1 MIAGLVLAGGE
12 GSRFGGAK
20 LLAELGGR
28 PLVEHPLATLRAA
41 GLERIVLVA
50 GADAE
55 RIRAEVDLE
64 AAEIITAEGWAE
76 GQSATLATGV
86 AELADAEAIVV
97 LLGDQPLVS
106 PEAINRVI
114 GARAPGVPAL
124 RATYDGLAAHPT
136 LFERRLFP
144 ALLELRGDIGAREL
158 LAEVNALEV
167 PCDGLGSPLDVDTPS
182 DLERARAELATARG
196 S

>member
-12 GSRFGGAK
+12 GSRFGGGK

-28 PLVEHPLATLRAA
+28 PLVEHPLMALRTA
-41 GLERIVLVA
+41 GIERIVLVA

-55 RIRAEVDLE
+55 RIRTEVDLE
-64 AAEIITAEGWAE
+64 AAEIVTAEGWAK

-86 AELADAEAIVV
+86 AELTEAEAIVV

-114 GARAPGVPAL
+114 GARAHGALAL
-124 RATYDGLAAHPT
+124 RATYAGVAAHPT
-136 LFERRLFP
+136 LLERQLFP
-144 ALLELRGDIGAREL
+144 ELLKLSGDIGAREL
-158 LAEVNALEV
+158 LNETGAIEVA
-167 PCDGLGSPLDVDTPS
+167 CDGLGSPLDVDTQA
-182 DLERARAELATARG
+182 DLKRARAELG
-196 S
+196 